1 MKMKKEKVKCSEC
14 EFCEEFRSYRR
25 DTSDFRCKHPDQ
37 DYIYRYFMER
47 RMVKSHGYLGTGKRY
62 SHEVPVKTS
71 PAWCPRKKAPEKG
84 DSLHGAKEKA

>member
-1 MKMKKEKVKCSEC
+1 MKKEAVKCSEC

-84 DSLHGAKEKA
+84 DSLHGTKEKA